1 MKKAKE
7 YLKMIDDERTFASIE
22 AAIKQAQL
30 DIDVKEAISDF
41 CDSISGGFKYSL
53 LTSWVY
59 KLDSWLDEYNNPTIK
74 EETIPIT
81 VGIIRKKCGWK
92 KFCNVTGV
100 NDSKINEFSISDRVI
115 LDVKI
120 SHAKILKLI

>member
-1 MKKAKE
+1 MNKDVSK
-7 YLKMIDDERTFASIE
+7 YLKMVDEERTLSSIQQ
-22 AAIKQAQL
+22 AIIQAQS
-30 DIDVKEAISDF
+30 DIVKEAISDF
-41 CDSISGGFKYSL
+41 CDSISGGFKNSL

-59 KLDSWLDEYNNPTIK
+59 KLESWLDEYYNPTIK

-92 KFCNVTGV
+92 KFCNVTGANESKV
-100 NDSKINEFSISDRVI
+100 NENPISDRVI
-115 LDVKI
+115 VNVKL